1 MSNAFDEAQRK
12 IKELEA
18 LRPSLGDAAVDAAIA
33 AIKAQIEGIT
43 GTATVSGTNYGQNVG
58 VNTGTASQ
66 NPQNINNTASNQ
78 GAQGVFNAPTAINHG
93 GTTFNQQG
101 QNVGTQHNA
110 GRDLN
115 IQNQRAGGNISN
127 SPQISGS
134 GNSYV
139 GGGVHGTGIAIGHKA
154 QAQVQQASSA
164 NDLAQAFAHVYAA
177 IDARRDHPDVDKAE
191 LTETVQKIEAEAEKG
206 DAANETKLTRWF
218 TMLAG
223 MAEDIVE
230 VTAAALLSPQAAV
243 ATVARKVAEKAKAK
257 QLTG

>member
-1 MSNAFDEAQRK
+1 MLDTFDQAQRK
-12 IKELEA
+12 IKQLEA
-18 LRPSLGDAAVDAAIA
+18 LRLELGDVAVDAAIA
-33 AIKAQIEGIT
+33 AIKAQIGGIS

-58 VNTGTASQ
+58 VNTGTAGQ

-78 GAQGVFNAPTAINHG
+78 GAQGVFNAPTTINHG
-93 GTTFNQQG
+93 GTTFNQHG

-115 IQNQRAGGNISN
+115 IQSQRASGNISN
-127 SPQISGS
+127 SPQMSGS

-139 GGGVHGTGIAIGHKA
+139 GGGVSGTGIAIGVKA
-154 QAQVQQASSA
+154 QAQVQQGSSA
-164 NDLAQAFAHVYAA
+164 HNLAQAFAHVYAA
-177 IDARRDHPDVDKAE
+177 IGARRIDPDVDQAE
-191 LTETVQKIEAEAEKG
+191 LVEIVQKIQAEAEKG

-218 TMLAG
+218 TTLAA

-243 ATVARKVAEKAKAK
+243 ATVARKVAEKAK